1 MDSFTLLKERT
12 GDLHLYHSLSVR
24 SSSLLTNPT
33 QLSQNLCQA
42 DEALGLAG
50 YTVFTFFLRWVYNF
64 KDLAAW
70 LMKSF
75 GVGTDGILIPKMGFI
90 EPLGEG
96 AFPRTAR
103 DASAQI
109 FLLQAC
115 SDAAAMSTLANRQRE
130 TPVLGSKT
138 KFINAMWLHIFNTK
152 SFCPEVPL
160 IPGLCH
166 PSLITWILATLWP
179 RSKTSVTSKGNRWAP
194 GQDEALVRW
203 CGDPLR
209 HLSHVAYASSG
220 ALLPEL
226 GFSCL
231 SPPALSVCGIYW

>member
-50 YTVFTFFLRWVYNF
+50 YTVFTFFLRRVYHF

-109 FLLQAC
+109 FFASSMFRCC
-115 SDAAAMSTLANRQRE
+115 SDEHISKQAARDSCSRLQDQIHKCN
-130 TPVLGSKT
+130 VVCIS
-138 KFINAMWLHIFNTK
+138 
-152 SFCPEVPL
+152 L
-160 IPGLCH
+160 IPKASALKCH
-166 PSLITWILATLWP
+166 
-179 RSKTSVTSKGNRWAP
+179 
-194 GQDEALVRW
+194 
-203 CGDPLR
+203 
-209 HLSHVAYASSG
+209 
-220 ALLPEL
+220 
-226 GFSCL
+226 
-231 SPPALSVCGIYW
+231 